1 MIITD
6 YDLAT
11 LITTEKLFQSIHSNG
26 EAISFTEIKQMK
38 QSLPIQSVADLSVDG
53 KKLME
58 WTGQKGGRWIGEW
71 IGKIEKA
78 VLHGT
83 CKNDPNDIKEW
94 FLYEFNREK

>member
-1 MIITD
+1 M
-6 YDLAT
+6 AKQFRSQ
-11 LITTEKLFQSIHSNG
+11 KLNS
-26 EAISFTEIKQMK
+26 MK

-58 WTGQKGGRWIGEW
+58 WTGQRGGRWLGEW
-71 IGKIEKA
+71 IEKIEKA
-78 VLHGT
+78 VLQGT